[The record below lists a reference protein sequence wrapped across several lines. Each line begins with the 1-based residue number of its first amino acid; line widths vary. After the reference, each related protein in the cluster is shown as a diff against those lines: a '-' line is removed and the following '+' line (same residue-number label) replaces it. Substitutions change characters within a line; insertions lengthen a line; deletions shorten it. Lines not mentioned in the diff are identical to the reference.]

1 MIIETL
7 RRGEDRQLARLTKQV
22 RSIVA
27 AKVADAG
34 AHASKALTDALDATP
49 EGRPT
54 AARVRR
60 SPSYQASLARLNEL
74 LDSLVFIVEEC
85 RIVTYADSYR
95 FWWNYHVSGMRR
107 TTTSDAPKGLMER
120 CRTTMIH
127 GYPMRNFLQGPIE
140 RAAAGLMPMLTVAGN
155 RATSTQSAT
164 QAIRL
169 WQERS
174 ASAIAQNTIIALVD
188 SQTMAD
194 RRAGRDTIKR
204 DMLYDD
210 PQLND

>member
-1 MIIETL
+1 MNTETL
-7 RRGEDRQLARLTKQV
+7 RRGEDKQLARLTKQV

-60 SPSYQASLARLNEL
+60 SPSYQASLVRLDEL
-74 LDSLVFIVEEC
+74 LDSLASTVEEC
-85 RIVTYADSYR
+85 RTVTYADSYR
-95 FWWNYHVSGMRR
+95 FWWNYHAENMRR
-107 TTTSDAPKGLMER
+107 STTPDAPKGLMDR

-127 GYPMRNFLQGPIE
+127 GYPVRKFLQGPIN
-140 RAAAGLMPMLTVAGN
+140 RAAAGLLPMLTVAGN
-155 RATSTQSAT
+155 RATSAQSAT

-174 ASAIAQNTIIALVD
+174 ASAIVQNAITALVD

-194 RRAGRDTIKR
+194 RRAGRDAIRR
-204 DMLYDD
+204 DMLHDD
-210 PQLND
+210 PELND